1 MGNGGGQVDV
11 TPGMAEI
18 SLVRVAVALERIAD
32 ALESIEHKLVD
43 QDNPVAPAD
52 VRNKAKA
59 RRAAARHSR
68 TLEDTE

>member
-1 MGNGGGQVDV
+1 
-11 TPGMAEI
+11 MAEV
-18 SLVRVAVALERIAD
+18 SLVKIAVTLERIAD

-59 RRAAARHSR
+59 RRAREHSVR
-68 TLEDTE
+68 LIDHLEE